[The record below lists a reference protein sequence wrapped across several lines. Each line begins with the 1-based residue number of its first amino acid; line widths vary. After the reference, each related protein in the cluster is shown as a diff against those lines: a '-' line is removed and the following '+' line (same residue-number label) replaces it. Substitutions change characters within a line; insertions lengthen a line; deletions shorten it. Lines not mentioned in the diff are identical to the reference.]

1 MDMPRIAAA
10 SASALPEPGPAPAR
24 SANALAVIPTA
35 AASSPSPVAPAPD
48 ARLAAFSAE
57 LAAELAAADET
68 ARRRLARE
76 LHDGLGADLTG
87 LRFAFANLDTW
98 LPEQAPEGCRRAL
111 ALAQQ
116 ALDAAF
122 DSYRRALDEA
132 APALDAGLVGT
143 LSGWVGAFGA
153 RTRLRTSVVC
163 AADARLAQL
172 AGDNAL
178 AVFRV
183 AQEALANIARHA
195 RAQAADVRLEAGATH
210 LELIVADDGRGFAAA
225 GAYRDAEAPG
235 GRGLGHMRARCAA
248 FGGTLAHQPRE
259 GGGTVLRAR
268 FAWDALLAAPRASA
282 HASGC

>member
-24 SANALAVIPTA
+24 SAIALAVIPAA
-35 AASSPSPVAPAPD
+35 AASSPSPVPRAPD
-48 ARLAAFSAE
+48 ARLAAVSAE

-172 AGDNAL
+172 AGDSAL

-225 GAYRDAEAPG
+225 GADRDAEAPG
-235 GRGLGHMRARCAA
+235 GRGLG
-248 FGGTLAHQPRE
+248 
-259 GGGTVLRAR
+259 
-268 FAWDALLAAPRASA
+268 
-282 HASGC
+282 